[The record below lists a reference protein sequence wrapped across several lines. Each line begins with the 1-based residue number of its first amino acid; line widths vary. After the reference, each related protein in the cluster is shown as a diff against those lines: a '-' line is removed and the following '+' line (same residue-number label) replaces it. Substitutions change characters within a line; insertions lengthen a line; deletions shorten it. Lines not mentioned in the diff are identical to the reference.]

1 MSIPLF
7 SIPNLTRSPLDYN
20 AVTLK
25 CLLYSIYSKRNIV
38 QYKII
43 HFPFHI
49 HWEQKV
55 PIGEIHKKKSLQLTN
70 VFWLYKMASNV
81 LSLVECRTNVA
92 HHQFILWVGLIRI
105 DINLFLQNRG
115 RLWILQ
121 ASRIWIQQKNRRLW
135 IQHDSGRL
143 GLQQNSSSLYLKC
156 NSAASGA

>member
-1 MSIPLF
+1 MQKKRKEKIFELVSIPLF

-55 PIGEIHKKKSLQLTN
+55 PIGEIHKKKSLQITN

-92 HHQFILWVGLIRI
+92 QHQFILWVGLIRI
-105 DINLFLQNRG
+105 DINLYKFI
-115 RLWILQ
+115 LWEKNKSILNWLFY
-121 ASRIWIQQKNRRLW
+121 R
-135 IQHDSGRL
+135 SGKFCFCCD
-143 GLQQNSSSLYLKC
+143 NC
-156 NSAASGA
+156 FC